1 MKNLTQENRTPKPTS
16 YQLFLPLDMEM
27 RIPAEDSVRLLGEMM
42 DQLDYTKLYKAYC
55 RRGRKSAAAPRNLLK
70 ILVYGYMNN
79 LYTSRAIEKACR
91 RDINFMWL
99 LEGAAAPD
107 HNTIA
112 RFRKQRIAEAAE
124 ELFYQ
129 LVEKLSERKEIDF
142 TNLFVDGTKIEANA
156 NKYSFVWRKAVD
168 KQAGKVQEKLAQL
181 VQTILKTHDLKT
193 ADPATPV
200 VILELLLKKQKAETI
215 TFVYGSGKRKSQLQ
229 KDLEALQE
237 LMERQQKYAE
247 YAEIFQGRNS
257 FSKTDRDATF
267 MHMKEDHMRNS
278 QLKPGYNVQIAVEAE
293 YIVGTDIS
301 SERSDALTL
310 IPLLQSMNGFLK
322 GRKHK
327 NIIADAGYESEE
339 NYSYLE
345 SEKQNC
351 YIKPSNYEK
360 SKSRNYRSNAFR
372 LEAMSYNKD
381 KEEYTCPNGKKIK
394 AIGTSSRKSKSG
406 YVSTVTVYECED
418 CKDCP
423 HKPACTKAAGNR
435 QSRVSKKFQQQR
447 ALSLQHITSPAG
459 ILLRVNRSIQ
469 VEGAFGVL
477 KENHGFRRF
486 LLRGQHNVR
495 IEFLLLAMGYN
506 VNKLHSKIR
515 HQRCGHMLHEKEAA

>member
-1 MKNLTQENRTPKPTS
+1 
-16 YQLFLPLDMEM
+16 MEM
-27 RIPAEDSVRLLGEMM
+27 LIPAHDSVRLLSEIM

-55 RRGRKSAAAPRNLLK
+55 RRGRKSAVAPRNLFK

-79 LYTSRAIEKACR
+79 LYTSRAIERACR

-129 LVEKLSERKEIDF
+129 LVEKLNERKEIDF

-156 NKYSFVWRKAVD
+156 NKYSFVWRKAVE
-168 KQAGKVQEKLAQL
+168 KQAGKVQEKLEQL
-181 VQTILKTHDLKT
+181 MQVIQKTHGLQT
-193 ADPATPV
+193 ADPAKPSGVTEQ
-200 VILELLLKKQKAETI
+200 LRKKQKAENI
-215 TFVYGSGKRKSQLQ
+215 TFAHGSGKRKSQLQ

-237 LMERQQKYAE
+237 LIERQQKYAA
-247 YAEIFQGRNS
+247 YKDIFQGRNS
-257 FSKTDRDATF
+257 FSKTDQDATF

-293 YIVGTDIS
+293 YIVGIDIS
-301 SERSDALTL
+301 SERSDSLTL
-310 IPLLQSMNGFLK
+310 IPLLQSMDGFLK
-322 GRKHK
+322 GKKHK

-345 SEKQNC
+345 SEKQIG

-360 SKSRNYRSNAFR
+360 SKSRSYRKNSFR
-372 LEAMSYNKD
+372 LEAMSYNQD
-381 KEEYTCPNGKKIK
+381 EDEYTCQNGKKIK
-394 AIGTSSRKSKSG
+394 AIGFAKRKSKSG
-406 YVSTVTVYECED
+406 YESALTVYECED

-423 HKPACTKAAGNR
+423 HKSACTKAAGNR
-435 QSRVSKKFQQQR
+435 QFRVSKKFQQQR
-447 ALSLQHITSPAG
+447 ALSLKNITSPTG

-486 LLRGQHNVR
+486 LLRGHQNVR

-506 VNKLHSKIR
+506 VNKLHSKIL
-515 HQRCGHMLHEKEAA
+515 HQRCGHLLHEKDAA

>member
-1 MKNLTQENRTPKPTS
+1 
-16 YQLFLPLDMEM
+16 MEM
-27 RIPAEDSVRLLGEMM
+27 LIPGDDSVRLLSEIM

-55 RRGRKSAAAPRNLLK
+55 RRGRKSAAAPRNLFK

-79 LYTSRAIEKACR
+79 LYTSRAIEQACR

-112 RFRKQRIAEAAE
+112 RFRKERIAEAAE
-124 ELFYQ
+124 DLFYQ
-129 LVEKLSERKEIDF
+129 LVERLNERKEIDF

-168 KQAGKVQEKLAQL
+168 KQAGKVQEKLEQL
-181 VQTILKTHDLKT
+181 IQSILKKHGLK
-193 ADPATPV
+193 ASESATPTA
-200 VILELLLKKQKAETI
+200 IIEQLLKKQKAENI
-215 TFVYGSGKRKSQLQ
+215 TLVHGSGKRKSQLQ

-237 LMERQQKYAE
+237 VIERQQKYAA
-247 YAEIFQGRNS
+247 YAKIFQGRNS

-293 YIVGTDIS
+293 YIAGIDIS
-301 SERSDALTL
+301 SERSDSLTL

-322 GRKHK
+322 GKKHK

-345 SEKQNC
+345 KETQNC

-360 SKSRNYRSNAFR
+360 SKSRKYRKNPFR
-372 LEAMSYNKD
+372 LGAMEYNHEKD
-381 KEEYTCPNGKKIK
+381 EYTCQNGKKIK
-394 AIGTSSRKSKSG
+394 AIGFAKRKSKSG
-406 YVSTVTVYECED
+406 YESALTIYECED

-423 HKPACTKAAGNR
+423 HKSACTKAAGNR
-435 QSRVSKKFQQQR
+435 QFRVSKKFQQQR
-447 ALSLQHITSPAG
+447 ALSLENITSHTG

-486 LLRGQHNVR
+486 LLRGQQNVR
-495 IEFLLLAMGYN
+495 IEFLLLAIGYN
-506 VNKLHSKIR
+506 VNKLHSKTQ